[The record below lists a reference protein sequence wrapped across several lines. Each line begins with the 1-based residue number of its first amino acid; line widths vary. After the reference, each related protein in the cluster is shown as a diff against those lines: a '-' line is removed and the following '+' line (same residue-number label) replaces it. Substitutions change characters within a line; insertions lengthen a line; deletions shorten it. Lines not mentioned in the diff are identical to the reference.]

1 MAPIAPPTPAP
12 TAPPTTPPTGPAIRL
27 PSAAPSCAP
36 RTMPWACPIWG
47 IASSARAIAATA
59 TERLAGRP
67 GDGLAILILFIRV
80 PCVRPQWGA
89 EMCNADV
96 TKKLR
101 SRDRFVGSDPA
112 LIQQNP
118 AAVLIKPGQP
128 LTMPATDRWNR
139 NRIPGILS
147 ARGTA
152 VAVKALQSRRCSQG
166 LEAKGKDAFLPRCS
180 HRSDAVCHRRSGE
193 CRHHYRQE

>member
-1 MAPIAPPTPAP
+1 MSW
-12 TAPPTTPPTGPAIRL
+12 GCL
-27 PSAAPSCAP
+27 
-36 RTMPWACPIWG
+36 IWS

-67 GDGLAILILFIRV
+67 GDGLAILILFMRI
-80 PCVRPQWGA
+80 PCVRPQWRA
-89 EMCNADV
+89 EICNADV

-128 LTMPATDRWNR
+128 LTMPSTDRWNR

-152 VAVKALQSRRCSQG
+152 VAVKTLQSRCCSQDVAVKTLQSRRCSQG
-166 LEAKGKDAFLPRCS
+166 LEAKGKNAFLARCFLG
-180 HRSDAVCHRRSGE
+180 SDAVRHERRTGK
-193 CRHHYRQE
+193 CRHHHRQE